1 MNVQRAREIFLI
13 IECKYQK
20 FKTIRLANSSS
31 KIKYLIETGA
41 YKVLKAG

>member
-1 MNVQRAREIFLI
+1 MNVQRARDIYLI
-13 IECKYQK
+13 LVCRYQK
-20 FKTIRLANSSS
+20 FKTLRLANSSS

>member
-31 KIKYLIETGA
+31 KIKYLIETEVH
-41 YKVLKAG
+41 KVLKAG